1 MCYDVFRSINF
12 QGVSDCFRWTLHWTL
27 LSWFA
32 TLNPIWSHHTPVCP
46 KLSIYVW
53 KNLKKTPREYLSC
66 QFPNFSIFWGW
77 RGSSNFCSE
86 PKPSSSKDAAD
97 PNVERSHRLHPKAL
111 RCHVGPGRHGTGAG
125 NLWDQEEE
133 SRGAETAKMWS
144 KAEDE
149 GLHHLLSGWSLS
161 LSLSLCLYIYIYT
174 YYTHNN
180 YV

>member
-1 MCYDVFRSINF
+1 MMYSDLRTSRAF
-12 QGVSDCFRWTLHWTL
+12 QIVSDERCTEHFLVGLQPWTQSDPTTL
-27 LSWFA
+27 QFA
-32 TLNPIWSHHTPVCP
+32 QNPPFMCGI
-46 KLSIYVW
+46 VW
-53 KNLKKTPREYLSC
+53 KNLKNTTPYISFMSISKLFNFLGMAGLL
-66 QFPNFSIFWGW
+66 QFLFGTQTILV
-77 RGSSNFCSE
+77 
-86 PKPSSSKDAAD
+86 DAAD

-161 LSLSLCLYIYIYT
+161 LSLSLSLCLYIIYI
-174 YYTHNN
+174 H
-180 YV
+180 VLHAQ